1 MLYDKKNKFKVA
13 MLQFHFQFYK
23 TIVPVLIILGFIMR
37 IKQIKK
43 KACKENKDQ
52 CINKILCMTCKT
64 VSNEFGD

>member
-13 MLQFHFQFYK
+13 MLQFHFQLYK

-43 KACKENKDQ
+43 KS
-52 CINKILCMTCKT
+52 M
-64 VSNEFGD
+64 